1 MIDYIWDSIR
11 AGTPDAYN
19 TLFRDYS
26 ELMFKYGMK
35 LIGRADIVEE
45 AIQCVFVNLYRQRS
59 RISTPTSVRA
69 YMLGALKNELFGCH
83 HRQMRNLRREMAEG
97 QLDIECKYG
106 FLLEL
111 DTESL
116 IAASEAERERSA
128 ALQQAIDKLP
138 PRQREAIYLKYYDN
152 LSGPEI
158 AQVMGISHQTTRT
171 TLMNA
176 LTNLRKEMKVSVE
189 VLMMI
194 LSIYLMR

>member
-1 MIDYIWDSIR
+1 MNDYTWDSLR
-11 AGTPDAYN
+11 AGTPEAYN
-19 TLFRDYS
+19 LLFRDYS
-26 ELMFKYGMK
+26 EIMFKYGMK
-35 LIGRADIVEE
+35 LIRRVDIVEE

-69 YMLGALKNELFGCH
+69 YMLGALKNELFGY
-83 HRQMRNLRREMAEG
+83 RNLQKRNLRRATTEG
-97 QLDIECKYG
+97 QLDIECKYE

-116 IAASEAERERSA
+116 IAASEAERERFA
-128 ALQQAIDKLP
+128 ALQKAIDRLP

-152 LSGPEI
+152 LSGTEI

-189 VLMMI
+189 ILMMI
-194 LSIYLMR
+194 LSIYLN

>member
-1 MIDYIWDSIR
+1 MNDYTWDSIR
-11 AGTPDAYN
+11 AGTPEAYN
-19 TLFRDYS
+19 LLFRDYS
-26 ELMFKYGMK
+26 EIMFKYGMK
-35 LIGRADIVEE
+35 LIRRVDIVEE

-69 YMLGALKNELFGCH
+69 YMLGALKNELFGY
-83 HRQMRNLRREMAEG
+83 RNLQKRNLRRTTTEG
-97 QLDIECKYG
+97 QLDIECKYE

-116 IAASEAERERSA
+116 IAASEAERERFA
-128 ALQQAIDKLP
+128 ALQKAIDRLP

-152 LSGPEI
+152 LSGTEI

-189 VLMMI
+189 ILMMI
-194 LSIYLMR
+194 LSIYLN

>member
-1 MIDYIWDSIR
+1 MNDYTWDSIR
-11 AGTPDAYN
+11 AGTPEAYN
-19 TLFRDYS
+19 LLFRDYS
-26 ELMFKYGMK
+26 EIMFKYGMK
-35 LIGRADIVEE
+35 LIRRVDIVEE

-69 YMLGALKNELFGCH
+69 YMLGALKNELFGY
-83 HRQMRNLRREMAEG
+83 RNLQKRNLRRATTEG
-97 QLDIECKYG
+97 QLDIECKYE

-116 IAASEAERERSA
+116 IAASEAERERFA
-128 ALQQAIDKLP
+128 ALQKAIDRLP

-152 LSGPEI
+152 LSGTEI

-189 VLMMI
+189 ILMMI
-194 LSIYLMR
+194 LSIYLN